1 MEFLITFLVL
11 IHLTFGAFSVGIF
24 ISMENA
30 FYSIENAPTYTSQK
44 IKFFLFIICG
54 IFTFIPLLLV
64 ALSLQQRDLYNITFE
79 FKLKNKNHG

>member
-11 IHLTFGAFSVGIF
+11 IHITFGIFSVGIF
-24 ISMENA
+24 ISMENN
-30 FYSIENAPTYTSQK
+30 FYDEENFPSLTSQRFK
-44 IKFFLFIICG
+44 IFLFIICG

-64 ALSLQQRDLYNITFE
+64 ALSLQQRDLYNFTFE